1 MRIKNLFIFLWC
13 INGYGQILNIDRE
26 IGVDSLPR
34 SIIGVIDL
42 SFSVDKQR
50 RDIIE
55 LTQQTEID
63 FLNKENTNIL
73 IVLAHTDL
81 VFNGVNVLENNGYF
95 QLRFRDNDIK
105 KIAADYYAQYQW
117 NGILGLQNRA
127 VAGCNA
133 RFKFWD
139 DRTDDLYAGLGVFY
153 EFERWNPFLENY
165 AFGGTDLQEVNRS
178 LIRLNMTL
186 KTAIN
191 LNNGLDFSAITY
203 IQAPLNAGV
212 ENILNPRWFLD
223 AQLNF
228 HLNRHLDFQIKY
240 NQNLDFLRPL
250 PIDSFFYSSTLG
262 CRVKF

>member
-26 IGVDSLPR
+26 IGVDSLPH

-105 KIAADYYAQYQW
+105 KIAADYYVQYQW

-133 RFKFWD
+133 RLKFWD

-178 LIRLNMTL
+178 LIRLNMWR
-186 KTAIN
+186 K
-191 LNNGLDFSAITY
+191 
-203 IQAPLNAGV
+203 
-212 ENILNPRWFLD
+212 
-223 AQLNF
+223 
-228 HLNRHLDFQIKY
+228 
-240 NQNLDFLRPL
+240 RP
-250 PIDSFFYSSTLG
+250 S
-262 CRVKF
+262 